1 MRREFFLTFDPQVL
15 AIRYALVSALRVFW
29 RWFLSHD
36 VSGALESI
44 IPNPFDTVQ
53 SLSYGLGPLLAG
65 NVGGSIG
72 SLVDGFL
79 GLLQLSVVVGFAMW
93 ALERFRPELCAKVPF
108 FFGSKHEA
116 GSVLNAKR
124 LRRPWWMTPV
134 LLTLGV
140 IVTLYVLTGWIA
152 TAGGGYRAPR
162 SVMLGMAQAGPAPL
176 YVGLFLGTLGLLWG
190 YRFNASAA
198 ATAGGSFSIRELPAE
213 HPLTLRVHR
222 LAQKLEL
229 PLPKVAV
236 TEVVNAFAVGTSI
249 KDAMVVLGAPLVRN
263 LTAEELDAVIGHEL
277 GHIISGD
284 MQQMQF
290 AEGYQRMFGDVFYF
304 LGRMMGTIGAAFAKS
319 RSTAALSDMAGHA
332 FALLGRT
339 VLNIGGEVAT
349 KGLSRS
355 REYYADAIGAALTSP
370 AAMMGALDKLHSMP
384 SQPTEAENEYAYMM
398 FKGGSLRWIFSTH
411 PDLEKRKLAL
421 ERRTHLRLLPMRK
434 G

>member
-15 AIRYALVSALRVFW
+15 AIRYIFVSAIHVFW
-29 RWFLSHD
+29 RWFLWRD
-36 VSGALESI
+36 VMSALQSV
-44 IPNPFDTVQ
+44 IPNPFSTIQ
-53 SLSYGLGPLLAG
+53 SLLYGLNALLAG
-65 NVGGSIG
+65 NVGASIG

-79 GLLQLSVVVGFAMW
+79 GFLQLSVILGCAMW
-93 ALERFRPELCAKVPF
+93 ALERFQPELCAKVPF
-108 FFGSKHEA
+108 FFGNKHEA

-124 LRRPWWMTPV
+124 LRRPWWATPV

-140 IVTLYVLTGWIA
+140 IITLYVLTGWIA
-152 TAGGGYRAPR
+152 SAGGGYYAPR
-162 SVMLGMAQAGPAPL
+162 NVIQGMAQVGLVPL
-176 YVGLFLGTLGLLWG
+176 YVGLGLGVLGLMWG

-198 ATAGGSFSIRELPAE
+198 ASVGGSFNIRELPAE
-213 HPLTLRVHR
+213 HPLTLRVHA

-236 TEVVNAFAVGTSI
+236 TDVINAYACGSSI
-249 KDAMVVLGAPLVRN
+249 KDAMVVLGVPLVKN

-284 MQQMQF
+284 MRQMQF
-290 AEGYQRMFGDVFYF
+290 AEGYQRMFGDVFYI
-304 LGRMMGTIGAAFAKS
+304 LGRMAREIGAAMAKS
-319 RSTAALSDMAGHA
+319 RSTAALSAMAGHA

-339 VLNIGGEVAT
+339 ILNIGGEIAT

-370 AAMMGALDKLHSMP
+370 AAMMSALDKLHKIP
-384 SQPTEAENEYAYMM
+384 SKPTEAENEYAYMM

-411 PDLEKRKLAL
+411 PDLEKRKMAW
-421 ERRTHLRLLPMRK
+421 PSQV
-434 G
+434 